1 MLLHKA
7 VRPEQSTHSSS
18 HFVCGAACLGKIFL
32 FLLSLYEDVA
42 LTQIGSNGQDSPI
55 LILDEA
61 TSALDTISEKL
72 VQSAIDRLMIGRTV
86 IVIAHRLSTI
96 QVLLPHLAGI

>member
-1 MLLHKA
+1 M
-7 VRPEQSTHSSS
+7 SCS
-18 HFVCGAACLGKIFL
+18 
-32 FLLSLYEDVA
+32 YDVFI
-42 LTQIGSNGQDSPI
+42 LQDSPI

-61 TSALDTISEKL
+61 TSALDTVSEKL

-96 QVLLPHLAGI
+96 QVLLIFLGMP